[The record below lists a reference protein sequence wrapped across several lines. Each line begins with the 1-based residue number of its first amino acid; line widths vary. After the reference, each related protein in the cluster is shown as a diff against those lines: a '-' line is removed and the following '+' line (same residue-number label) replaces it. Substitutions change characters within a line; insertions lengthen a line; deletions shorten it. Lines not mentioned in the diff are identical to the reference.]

1 MKKLNVETLV
11 PNRFKFA
18 ARDLDGK
25 IYAFENKPEIATDIA
40 CDTWDV
46 KDGEILEITKPVLL
60 SAEGITYTG
69 IDSELGDWRESLVE
83 L

>member
-25 IYAFENKPEIATDIA
+25 IFAFENKPEIATDIA

-60 SAEGITYTG
+60 SAE
-69 IDSELGDWRESLVE
+69 ELPLPELVMSWE
-83 L
+83 IGENL